1 MFDKVK
7 LSTQQVLI
15 YSIGNIATKMAGFVL
30 LPLIAHNVSVDQY
43 GALVMLEP
51 TWQLLSAFL
60 ALSLPS
66 ALLRWLAPEKDLG
79 KQKEIIFTV
88 VMALIGILVV
98 FNLIAYPINRWLGS
112 LGAYSYEQF
121 DTYLAYSFPLVSF
134 DILNLVVLSMLRF
147 HERPVFY
154 IILNLVKLTVN
165 IVLNVYFI
173 TGLGMGIESVILS
186 QLAASVLLNL
196 ISLPYLLKNLVPKF
210 DFKMLREMASY
221 GFPLVFT
228 TASAIVLQLGDR
240 FILGYYLDKSEVGAY
255 GFGYKIGGILN
266 MFVIQSFQLGF
277 LPMAYKMLSDP
288 DAKRFFSRML
298 TYFTF
303 VLVFSALFLTLFARE
318 LSIFLSWGEDSYQS
332 AVYLVPLITFSFVLK
347 GMQYYFSLGL
357 HYVKRTSYN
366 AYIVV
371 FCALLSIGM
380 NIALIPVIGVI
391 AAAITVTFTTAVMGG
406 LYLYYSQKFYYIQ
419 FEARRILLML
429 GIGVVL
435 FFIGWEL
442 EFLDMIWV
450 LIIKSVLVILFPFLL
465 YKGGFFDKD
474 ELNRIKQGWGIVMG
488 LVRK

>member
-66 ALLRWLAPEKDLG
+66 ALLRWLAPEKDLS

-165 IVLNVYFI
+165 IVLNV
-173 TGLGMGIESVILS
+173 
-186 QLAASVLLNL
+186 
-196 ISLPYLLKNLVPKF
+196 
-210 DFKMLREMASY
+210 
-221 GFPLVFT
+221 
-228 TASAIVLQLGDR
+228 
-240 FILGYYLDKSEVGAY
+240 
-255 GFGYKIGGILN
+255 
-266 MFVIQSFQLGF
+266 
-277 LPMAYKMLSDP
+277 
-288 DAKRFFSRML
+288 
-298 TYFTF
+298 
-303 VLVFSALFLTLFARE
+303 
-318 LSIFLSWGEDSYQS
+318 
-332 AVYLVPLITFSFVLK
+332 
-347 GMQYYFSLGL
+347 
-357 HYVKRTSYN
+357 
-366 AYIVV
+366 
-371 FCALLSIGM
+371 
-380 NIALIPVIGVI
+380 
-391 AAAITVTFTTAVMGG
+391 
-406 LYLYYSQKFYYIQ
+406 
-419 FEARRILLML
+419 
-429 GIGVVL
+429 
-435 FFIGWEL
+435 
-442 EFLDMIWV
+442 
-450 LIIKSVLVILFPFLL
+450 
-465 YKGGFFDKD
+465 
-474 ELNRIKQGWGIVMG
+474 
-488 LVRK
+488 

>member
-1 MFDKVK
+1 
-7 LSTQQVLI
+7 
-15 YSIGNIATKMAGFVL
+15 
-30 LPLIAHNVSVDQY
+30 
-43 GALVMLEP
+43 
-51 TWQLLSAFL
+51 
-60 ALSLPS
+60 
-66 ALLRWLAPEKDLG
+66 
-79 KQKEIIFTV
+79 
-88 VMALIGILVV
+88 
-98 FNLIAYPINRWLGS
+98 
-112 LGAYSYEQF
+112 
-121 DTYLAYSFPLVSF
+121 
-134 DILNLVVLSMLRF
+134 
-147 HERPVFY
+147 
-154 IILNLVKLTVN
+154 
-165 IVLNVYFI
+165 
-173 TGLGMGIESVILS
+173 
-186 QLAASVLLNL
+186 
-196 ISLPYLLKNLVPKF
+196 
-210 DFKMLREMASY
+210 
-221 GFPLVFT
+221 
-228 TASAIVLQLGDR
+228 
-240 FILGYYLDKSEVGAY
+240 
-255 GFGYKIGGILN
+255 
-266 MFVIQSFQLGF
+266 
-277 LPMAYKMLSDP
+277 
-288 DAKRFFSRML
+288 ML

>member
-1 MFDKVK
+1 
-7 LSTQQVLI
+7 
-15 YSIGNIATKMAGFVL
+15 
-30 LPLIAHNVSVDQY
+30 
-43 GALVMLEP
+43 
-51 TWQLLSAFL
+51 
-60 ALSLPS
+60 
-66 ALLRWLAPEKDLG
+66 
-79 KQKEIIFTV
+79 
-88 VMALIGILVV
+88 
-98 FNLIAYPINRWLGS
+98 
-112 LGAYSYEQF
+112 
-121 DTYLAYSFPLVSF
+121 
-134 DILNLVVLSMLRF
+134 
-147 HERPVFY
+147 
-154 IILNLVKLTVN
+154 
-165 IVLNVYFI
+165 
-173 TGLGMGIESVILS
+173 
-186 QLAASVLLNL
+186 
-196 ISLPYLLKNLVPKF
+196 
-210 DFKMLREMASY
+210 MLREMASY

-429 GIGVVL
+429 GIGVLL